1 MRKYLIFPLIFCAG
15 CVTLDRKVIVPVTNS
30 WNYIAPQYIEYVQN
44 DVNLSDKIKQARI
57 DHANELT
64 ALLKDANKLIG
75 E

>member
-1 MRKYLIFPLIFCAG
+1 MKKFLIFPLIFCAG
-15 CVTLDRKVIVPVTNS
+15 CVSLDRSVIVPVTNS

-44 DVNLSDKIKQARI
+44 DTRLSNKVKQARV

-64 ALLKDANKLIG
+64 ALLEDANRLIG